1 MNGPRVLVL
10 ETASARLDRAVAAG
24 LTEFS
29 RTAIARW
36 IAEGRVTVDGII
48 ISRPSHPVSAGQT
61 VVVDI
66 PPPRPTTVEGEPIPL
81 RICYEDEAIAVIDK
95 PAGLVVHP
103 AAGHEAGTM
112 VNALLYHLDG
122 LSGVGGEIR
131 PGIVHRL
138 DRDTSGVMV
147 VAKTDAAHRA
157 LTESWGSP
165 EVRKRYIAIVYGSP
179 SPERGTIDAPIGRS
193 QRNRKKMAVVEGGR
207 ESRTDYEVTERLR
220 FLAVV
225 RCILHTGRTHQIRVH
240 LASIGH
246 PVVGD
251 PLYAG
256 PQWRGIPDK
265 RIQKAVREFSRQAL
279 HAESLS
285 FHHPLTGEPVEFHA
299 PLPADMEA
307 LINALR
313 A

>member
-1 MNGPRVLVL
+1 MNGARALVL
-10 ETASARLDRAVAAG
+10 ATDSARLDRAVASE
-24 LTEFS
+24 LREFS

-36 IAEGRVTVDGII
+36 ITAGRVTVDGVVIT
-48 ISRPSHPVSAGQT
+48 RPSQPVTAGQS
-61 VVVDI
+61 VIVDV
-66 PPPRPTTVEGEPIPL
+66 PPPRPTTVESEPIPL

-103 AAGHEAGTM
+103 AAGHAAGTI

-165 EVRKRYIAIVYGSP
+165 EVRKRYVAIVYGSP
-179 SPERGTIDAPIGRS
+179 SPDEGTIDAPIGRS
-193 QRNRKKMAVVEGGR
+193 PRNRKKMAVVPGGR
-207 ESRTDYEVTERLR
+207 ASRTDYEVTERLR
-220 FLAVV
+220 FSSVV
-225 RCILHTGRTHQIRVH
+225 RCVLHTGRTHQIRVH

-251 PLYAG
+251 PLYSG

-265 RIQKAVREFSRQAL
+265 RIQKTVREFSRQAL
-279 HAESLS
+279 HAERLS
-285 FHHPLTGEPVEFHA
+285 FRHPLTGELVEFDA
-299 PLPADMEA
+299 PIPADMEA
-307 LINALR
+307 LIAALR